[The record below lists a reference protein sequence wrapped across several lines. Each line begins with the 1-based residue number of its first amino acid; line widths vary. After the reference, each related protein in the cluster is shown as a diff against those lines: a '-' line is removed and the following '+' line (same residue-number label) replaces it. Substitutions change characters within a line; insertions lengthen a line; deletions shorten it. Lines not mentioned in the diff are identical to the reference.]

1 MTEEKLRKTNS
12 SWTKSQDQMETTP
25 LDNVRRR
32 VLHQD
37 IATMTNC
44 YYTIVKE
51 EALDS
56 VDDVKSSSTL
66 AHHTNVPFRSIS
78 PSIETTEIKRAKSLK
93 AWMKDIKIV

>member
-1 MTEEKLRKTNS
+1 
-12 SWTKSQDQMETTP
+12 METTP

-32 VLHQD
+32 VLNQD

-66 AHHTNVPFRSIS
+66 AQCTLPFYLTI
-78 PSIETTEIKRAKSLK
+78 
-93 AWMKDIKIV
+93 D